1 MDGYKELASAI
12 VERAA
17 MDYHSAVAELIRNP
31 RSDEAKS
38 VKRELVRFFHS
49 EWFAM
54 LSDTDG
60 ERLMR
65 KIDEMVKGDTYDS
78 D

>member
-17 MDYHSAVAELIRNP
+17 MDYREAAAELIRHP